1 MATCG
6 KIPLVVAKW
15 MWKAGEKKTME
26 GCVMSQRRPSQHRR
40 GKHTLS
46 SLMTSPELGSVEG
59 DMVCISRRGG
69 GRLKSSDEWTSFACT
84 VIIFIEHSCI
94 LKGQLA
100 LSTAPYFPKVTPGYT
115 FMLPAWQL

>member
-1 MATCG
+1 MATAAFQADLKSNEGSGGGSKCASITNMAACG

-69 GRLKSSDEWTSFACT
+69 GGGSNL
-84 VIIFIEHSCI
+84 VMNG
-94 LKGQLA
+94 L
-100 LSTAPYFPKVTPGYT
+100 P
-115 FMLPAWQL
+115 LPAQ